1 MSTCE
6 FTSKSTYD
14 STLETP
20 PIEVAVQPHANA
32 TEALHLVKEL
42 ARRDPQFAAALSAS
56 DSPQNAADLAQ
67 CHGID
72 VTAAA
77 LWRQRG
83 TLAHGGVPTWRG

>member
-6 FTSKSTYD
+6 FTSKSTYE

-20 PIEVAVQPHANA
+20 PIEVAVLPHANA

-56 DSPQNAADLAQ
+56 DSPQAAADLAQ
-67 CHGID
+67 HHGIE
-72 VTAAA
+72 VSAAA
-77 LWRQRG
+77 LWRHRG
-83 TLAHGGVPTWRG
+83 TLVHGGLPTWRG